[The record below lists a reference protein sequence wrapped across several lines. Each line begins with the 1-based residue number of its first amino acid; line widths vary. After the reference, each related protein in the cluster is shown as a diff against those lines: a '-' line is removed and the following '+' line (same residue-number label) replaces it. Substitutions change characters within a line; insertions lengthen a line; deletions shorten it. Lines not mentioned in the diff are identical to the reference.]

1 LSELLAVVNLADG
14 SWRSTESAVFQLS
27 TMADHS
33 GGGIEVRREL
43 GGYGASGIE
52 LDIAMCFPAVI
63 VRRRKGVVGLSFWRG
78 CGLWRGTLVGM
89 MIHKECNVIID

>member
-1 LSELLAVVNLADG
+1 VVNLVDG
-14 SWRSTESAVFQLS
+14 SWRSTESAMFQLS

-52 LDIAMCFPAVI
+52 LDIVMCFPAVI
-63 VRRRKGVVGLSFWRG
+63 VRRRKGVVGLTVVYG
-78 CGLWRGTLVGM
+78 GAAGM
-89 MIHKECNVIID
+89 MIHKEYNVIDHRVTDYD